1 MAQVPRLQC
10 EMVAPEFEGIELG
23 DGRLNRRLLRVV
35 EQVAAAPEAS
45 FPQQMRS
52 SADREALY
60 RFLANPKVT
69 LEGVLHGHVEQTVA
83 RVAAESDAVRIV
95 HDTSS
100 FEFEGE
106 RDGLGI
112 IESSVRGFYGHFA
125 LAVGAGEGRRPLG
138 IVGLKAHIHNETE
151 KRRGK
156 SKSGQV
162 AYTRSLPRE
171 KKESSRWEKLAEVV
185 ASRLPPTTAAIH
197 VMDQEAD
204 DFTLFA
210 RLKALKLRFVI
221 RASPERLTA
230 AEDKSIEEVMRARP
244 TRLFRRVKLNR
255 RTLKRQQ
262 RSRQP
267 ARNEREARLSIRC
280 GTVVLR
286 RPTYA
291 QSDVDELHLN
301 AVHVLEQCPPR
312 GAEPVAWLLLTT
324 EPVDTL
330 KDATKVVDHYRAR
343 WRIEEYFKALKTG
356 CAFEKRQLTTYDALL
371 RALGLFVPMAWRLLA
386 LRELASETELAPAE
400 ALFDKEQQRLLRTLL
415 SHRRADHQLARRPTA
430 RDLLLA
436 IAALGGHIKNN
447 GDPGWVV
454 LGRGLSVFTDAEQIW
469 FAARCDQS

>member
-1 MAQVPRLQC
+1 MAQVPRFQC
-10 EMVAPEFEGIELG
+10 ELVTPEFEGIELG
-23 DGRLNRRLLRVV
+23 DARLNRRLLRVI
-35 EQVAAAPEAS
+35 EQVAAAPGAS

-52 SADREALY
+52 TADREALY

-69 LEGVLHGHVEQTVA
+69 LDGVLQGHVEQTVA

-112 IESSVRGFYGHFA
+112 VAGSVHGFYGHFA
-125 LAVGAGEGRRPLG
+125 LAVGAGESRRPLG
-138 IVGLKAHIHNETE
+138 IVGLRPHIHFETE

-156 SKSGQV
+156 SKSEQV
-162 AYTRSLPRE
+162 EYTRALPRE
-171 KKESSRWEKLAEVV
+171 EKESSRWEKLAEVV
-185 ASRLPPTTAAIH
+185 SRRLPPETAVIH

-204 DFTLFA
+204 DFALFA
-210 RLKALKLRFVI
+210 RLKARKLRFVI
-221 RASPERLTA
+221 RASPERMTA
-230 AEDKSIEEVMRARP
+230 VEKKSIEEVMQARP
-244 TRLFRRVKLNR
+244 ASLFRSVKLNPR
-255 RTLKRQQ
+255 SLKKQ
-262 RSRQP
+262 RGSRHP
-267 ARNEREARLSIRC
+267 ARNEREARLSIRF
-280 GTVVLR
+280 GPVVLR
-286 RPTYA
+286 RPRFTP
-291 QSDVDELHLN
+291 SDVEELHLN
-301 AVHVLEQCPPR
+301 SVSVFEPHPPR
-312 GAEPVAWLLLTT
+312 GAEPIAWLLLTT
-324 EPVDTL
+324 EPIETL
-330 KDATKVVDHYRAR
+330 SDATKVVDHYRAR

-386 LRELASETELAPAE
+386 LRELANETEPVPAE

-415 SHRRADHQLARRPTA
+415 SHRRADHQLAKRPTV
-430 RDLLLA
+430 RDLFLA

-447 GDPGWVV
+447 GDPGWLV